1 MAQITQNE
9 TQGSKGIKSSLSL
22 NSAARRVLDPI
33 DAGYAHQK
41 KAEAFGATTK
51 AVASAGLVFA
61 KLNEGRERV
70 IAGKIKKQM
79 NENHIQVMT
88 DLAKELPK
96 TSIENFDPEQIAF
109 DWHNRHSEDFK
120 VGPNDAEGKPSHLIK
135 DKALDEYDL
144 PSSQAEELRNH
155 YRQLE
160 GDVQNWLLSEMPNI
174 QSDKEDFYLAE
185 HMSDGIAKIRNILL
199 DKNSHAGELSG
210 VWYTDPEGNLTQEG
224 KDKVDPLTGK
234 TPYENTLTMDAERKI
249 DDIIVAYDNEIFN
262 RMKTGTLSLEKALS
276 FQRQFTEKMLEQ
288 QFIIDHVRSPN
299 ETFLKITRGGGYYK
313 SRSVKM
319 GTGDAQ
325 KSITSTIHLPP
336 NVTNAFVTSMT
347 DKLNREHAQKLSDRK
362 QEEINNKINT
372 LIPLTRTPD
381 FYANPDNTM
390 GTVLEKFK
398 QTGTNE
404 SHARDLAWAWEKT
417 NVLADAEINK
427 GIADTI
433 FQSVVAKKIADP
445 TAFEAEFGERREGI
459 LYSRNPKEIKNALIQ
474 NISQFFDKDEMGLD
488 MDENEEA
495 VFDRVKQIMVYKDKK
510 TGKTRRT
517 VDYTDA
523 INMVSQG
530 MIQEVL
536 NNVEIEKKGWEKS
549 YYVEQLN
556 GQVKSEGGKAY
567 IQDQF
572 LRFNKD
578 KQEWVLRDKNDEK
591 SSIYNHPYRKHF
603 KNDEEL
609 GAVVQ
614 KLANVMNEEIRNNNK
629 GKKYKSP
636 LKMQIERQKH
646 FTAMLHELSRQR
658 TSAFLDQLQ
667 MKDPYSGEE
676 GAIKSSDDRV
686 PLITQYFVK
695 AADAMGL
702 ELEQIEDPE
711 NELLT
716 PEQRS
721 NYIRLQ
727 DQFTQLER
735 SFHFGKH
742 ENGIKAPHLREI
754 VKENSEL
761 RHGLTYKL
769 VDAVNASLNGR
780 INALHPSNA
789 TTTFYKQCGGADATN
804 ITECMAKNYSD
815 FGINKDHPDF
825 ELVPKDVQE
834 EVSAVMRLIDY
845 YDIEKVP
852 DGNTP
857 Q

>member
-79 NENHIQVMT
+79 NENHIKVMT

-96 TSIENFDPEQIAF
+96 TSIENFNPEQIAF
-109 DWHNRHSEDFK
+109 DWHNRHTEDFK
-120 VGPNDAEGKPSHLIK
+120 VGPNDARGKPSHLIK

-224 KDKVDPLTGK
+224 KDNVDPLTGK
-234 TPYENTLTMDAERKI
+234 TPYENTLTMGAERKI
-249 DDIIVAYDNEIFN
+249 DDIIVAFDNEIFN

-347 DKLNREHAQKLSDRK
+347 DKLNREHAQRLSELK
-362 QEEINNKINT
+362 IEQVNNKIKT
-372 LIPLTRTPD
+372 LIPLTENAD

-390 GTVLEKFK
+390 GTVFEKFK
-398 QTGTNE
+398 QTGTKE
-404 SHARDLAWAWEKT
+404 SHARDLAWAWEKK
-417 NVLADAEINK
+417 NVLADAGVNK

-433 FQSVVAKKIADP
+433 FQSLVAKKIADP

-488 MDENEEA
+488 IDENEEA
-495 VFDRVKQIMVYKDKK
+495 VFDRVKKMMVIKDKE

-536 NNVEIEKKGWEKS
+536 NNVEIEKKGWEKA

-603 KNDEEL
+603 KTDEEL

-629 GKKYKSP
+629 GKKYKTS
-636 LKMQIERQKH
+636 LEMQIERQKH
-646 FTAMLHELSRQR
+646 FTAMLHEFSRQR
-658 TSAFLDQLQ
+658 ISAFIDQLQ
-667 MKDPYSGEE
+667 RKDPYSGEE
-676 GAIKSSDDRV
+676 GSIKSSDDRV

-695 AADAMGL
+695 AANAMGL
-702 ELEQIEDPE
+702 KYEDIKNPE
-711 NELLT
+711 IELLT

-721 NYIRLQ
+721 NYMRL
-727 DQFTQLER
+727 DSEFTQLER
-735 SFHFGKH
+735 SFHYGKH
-742 ENGIKAPHLREI
+742 ENGIKAEHLKEI
-754 VKENSEL
+754 VKENSEI

-780 INALHPSNA
+780 IKALHPVNA
-789 TTTFYKQCGGADATN
+789 TTTFHKQCGGEGAPN
-804 ITECMAKNYSD
+804 LTECMAKNYSD
-815 FGINKDHPDF
+815 FAIDKDHPGF
-825 ELVPKDVQE
+825 SYNPKELKE
-834 EVSAVMRLIDY
+834 EVMSALGLIDY
-845 YDIEKVP
+845 DDIEVK
-852 DGNTP
+852 DGETP
-857 Q
+857 